1 MIYNLKNDL
10 CDEDLKKNQPFQAF
24 RCSPRLGFDPDPC
37 SASSQEEK
45 KAACRLLPC
54 QFFASGCSS
63 GNLGGSGLSWH
74 LNWSGLAT
82 GHRFLTGGGWG
93 SLDYQILWFEL
104 FFVNPLSLGMGMVG
118 LHRLHSQI
126 LKCPLASLFIH
137 HHWSLKTC
145 VSDFHIYYF
154 SIHHISS
161 SSSCWDG
168 FAIQIRFGT
177 HETCKTST
185 SKFQILQIYNS
196 CQKIFQT
203 YLHRLTMTHQACEWN
218 IVKSCSQIVEVMSHL
233 W

>member
-10 CDEDLKKNQPFQAF
+10 CDEDLKKTSHF
-24 RCSPRLGFDPDPC
+24 RLFDVHQGWVLTQIHVLPAARRRRKLHADCCP
-37 SASSQEEK
+37 ASSLPAG
-45 KAACRLLPC
+45 AAPKILGEVVWVDTWIEVVW
-54 QFFASGCSS
+54 QQVTDSS
-63 GNLGGSGLSWH
+63 Q
-74 LNWSGLAT
+74 
-82 GHRFLTGGGWG
+82 GGGWG

-168 FAIQIRFGT
+168 FAIQIRFGI